1 MLSVALPIFFGSLII
16 ILATVLPINI
26 SQKSWHDSSQNY
38 IAVTSSESASTRLMY
53 ITKYIST
60 FFNQTNN
67 DIKTIDS
74 YIMNS
79 LNNDLNIASN
89 YDTYFGVSSIDSRI
103 PPKDAYQYS
112 FFSSTYMNGIS
123 SQSQLNAIDNYTLH
137 DSSIYDNVLR
147 AVYKSSDIYAGIY
160 FGFQQNGFYRYYPYV
175 SFNSY
180 PSFTYTCDYNQQ
192 ATVGYDPR
200 CRIWYVIAQNDD
212 DIHYTSP
219 YIDALTGNV
228 LITSSKRVIQNGAVI
243 GVIGMDYSMNK
254 VNDII
259 LNNTIF
265 GSGYTFLMD
274 STGLLISYPNLTL
287 DSSATRSIFDMDKTV
302 DPSVWTSILSSNQVN
317 QMNQVNI
324 TKNNEPYV
332 LLYQYIEQQGYYLVM
347 LYPNS
352 DVSTITDNISV
363 SVKNIITSGTI
374 GVVVIWGIGQ
384 IIVTCLVVLLAKKY
398 AKTIIQLSKDIE
410 SIGKPNLQIELQEM
424 APVSAEFSNVNKNF
438 GNLLVAVKFGNDAY
452 YEGDL
457 NKALK
462 LYNDAEELMKV
473 MKIQRG
479 LSICYN
485 NKANVY
491 KQMGNITE
499 AEKLYLE
506 SIRIVQ
512 GLMDS
517 EQDHDKK
524 KAYKVMLSYRY
535 MNLGVLCKDSG
546 NLVKAHEILTQS
558 LQLARDTDNG
568 IGISKISGNLGQL
581 YLQENKLRDATE
593 IIYEVYNTVID
604 KYDNITI
611 QYALMNLG
619 LLEIYNKKYE
629 RAGTYFNRILNEY
642 QELDIYVKQVSI
654 DNMYKILTAL
664 GHTDQANAIREQTTK
679 LAEQTNLNNNV
690 LFVLDCSGSMAGA
703 PITQCKNS
711 VKEIIINNL
720 TESDVISL
728 FVFNNKVNRIFLNRN
743 KRVNLQHML
752 QSVDG
757 ISASGGTAF
766 YDALITSIEQLND
779 RENDIS
785 MSTNMSN
792 TVNESK
798 WIVAL
803 TDGEDQ
809 DSKSSS
815 DDVIRLLNK
824 KPNNLIIITVGA
836 LNNRHLIQKICDASQ
851 KKGKIGKLINVSNGR
866 GEIEQVFKKVIQV
879 ITGQLHVESL

>member
-1 MLSVALPIFFGSLII
+1 MLCVVLPIFFGSFII

-26 SQKSWHDSSQNY
+26 SQKSWYDSSQYY
-38 IAVTSSESASTRLMY
+38 ITTTSSESASTRLMY
-53 ITKYIST
+53 VTKYIST

-67 DIKTIDS
+67 DIKTINS
-74 YIMNS
+74 YITNS
-79 LNNDLNIASN
+79 LDGSLNVASN
-89 YDTYFGVSSIDSRI
+89 YDTYFGVSSVDSRVS
-103 PPKDAYQYS
+103 PKDVYQYP

-123 SQSQLNAIDNYTLH
+123 SQSQLNTIDNYTFH

-192 ATVGYDPR
+192 TTVGYDPR

-212 DIHYTSP
+212 NIHYTSP

-228 LITSSKRVIQNGAVI
+228 LITSSKRVMYNGALI

-254 VNDII
+254 INDII
-259 LNNTIF
+259 LSNTIF
-265 GSGYTFLMD
+265 NSGYTFLMD

-287 DSSATRSIFDMDKTV
+287 DSSTTQSIFDMDKTV
-302 DPSVWTSILSSNQVN
+302 DRSIWTSILDSNQIN
-317 QMNQVNI
+317 EMNQVNI
-324 TKNNEPYV
+324 TKNNEKYV

-347 LYPNS
+347 LYPDS
-352 DVSTITDNISV
+352 DVSAITDKIFV
-363 SVKNIITSGTI
+363 DVKNIIISGTI
-374 GVVVIWGIGQ
+374 STVVIWGIGQ
-384 IIVTCLVVLLAKKY
+384 IIVICLVVLLAKKY

-410 SIGKPNLQIELQEM
+410 SIGKPNLQIELQER
-424 APVSAEFSNVNKNF
+424 APVSAEFTNVNKNF

-499 AEKLYLE
+499 AEKLYID

-535 MNLGVLCKDSG
+535 MNLGVLYKDSG
-546 NLVKAHEILTQS
+546 NLVKANQILTQS
-558 LQLARDTDNG
+558 LQLARETDNG

-581 YLQENKLRDATE
+581 YLQQNKLREATE
-593 IIYEVYNTVID
+593 MIYEVYNTVID

-619 LLEIYNKKYE
+619 LLEIYNKNYE

-642 QELDIYVKQVSI
+642 QELDVYVKQVSI
-654 DNMYKILTAL
+654 DSMYKILTAL
-664 GHTDQANAIREQTTK
+664 GHIDQANAIKAQTTK
-679 LAEQTNLNNNV
+679 LAEQTNTNNNV

-703 PITQCKNS
+703 PINQCKNS
-711 VKEIIINNL
+711 VKDIINNNL
-720 TESDVISL
+720 TENDIISM
-728 FVFNNKVNRIFLNRN
+728 FVFNNKVSRIFLNKN
-743 KRVNLQHML
+743 KRVNLEHML
-752 QSVDG
+752 LSIDG
-757 ISASGGTAF
+757 ISANGGTAF
-766 YDALITSIEQLND
+766 YDALITSLN
-779 RENDIS
+779 EANNPS
-785 MSTNMSN
+785 NNVNNTN
-792 TVNESK
+792 NESK

-809 DSKSSS
+809 DSKSSP
-815 DDVIRLLNK
+815 DDVIRLLNN
-824 KPNNLIIITVGA
+824 KPNNLIIITVGS
-836 LNNRHLIQKICDASQ
+836 LSNRHLIQKICDTPL